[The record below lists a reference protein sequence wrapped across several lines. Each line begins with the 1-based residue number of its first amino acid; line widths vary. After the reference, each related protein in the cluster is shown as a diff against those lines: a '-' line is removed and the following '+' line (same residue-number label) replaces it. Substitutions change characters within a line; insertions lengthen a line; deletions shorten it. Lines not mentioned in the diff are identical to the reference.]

1 MDITADG
8 RVVIDTAPASR
19 KLLASHINDNVYK
32 NIDKFS
38 VLLFDEANKL
48 SKKELSQSEKQRVVD
63 QLIEENDI
71 KEQVDD
77 LHDAI
82 DRILIT
88 HRNSKLFFFLMSGPF
103 CILLMAL
110 KYSFK
115 LAVLY
120 LFYKKTANPKSSS
133 VVSEK

>member
-71 KEQVDD
+71 KEQLDSGV
-77 LHDAI
+77 
-82 DRILIT
+82 DRILLL
-88 HRNSKLFFFLMSGPF
+88 HRNTKLFLFMMTGPF
-103 CILLMAL
+103 LIIL
-110 KYSFK
+110 
-115 LAVLY
+115 
-120 LFYKKTANPKSSS
+120 
-133 VVSEK
+133 